1 MMMTWIKLYVFMV
14 PVFFAIDMVWLML
27 VAQKIYQKALG
38 SLMAP
43 SFNWIAILAFYFLYI
58 GGIIL
63 FAVQPALSKGS
74 LPSVVFLG
82 AAFGFLAYATYDLTN
97 LGTLRDWPI
106 SITMIDLAWGTTLT
120 ALVATAGYFIAMWLG
135 LKG

>member
-1 MMMTWIKLYVFMV
+1 
-14 PVFFAIDMVWLML
+14 
-27 VAQKIYQKALG
+27 
-38 SLMAP
+38 
-43 SFNWIAILAFYFLYI
+43 
-58 GGIIL
+58 
-63 FAVQPALSKGS
+63 
-74 LPSVVFLG
+74 
-82 AAFGFLAYATYDLTN
+82 